1 MAIFLKQDTTALVR
15 DQNRFRKVYR
25 YIRKKPRPISCV
37 QSETLVEV
45 EWERGIATF
54 NNQDSKT
61 IDFVTCFTATPAVI
75 GTSAESTDNNANV
88 MIFATDVSL
97 EAVTLRTSAAFTGK
111 VHFQAIKPGVYNM
124 ANIGKKVEVVELDF
138 SGAPGNTKSHSWDNS
153 TQEFSCVP
161 VVSATASEDVN
172 VFVTAVSKTSVTIE
186 VSQNNYAG
194 KVYLIGIERGC

>member
-1 MAIFLKQDTTALVR
+1 MAIFLKQDTKPFVR

-25 YIRKKPRPISCV
+25 YIRKKPVPKTCV
-37 QSETLVEV
+37 QSEELVEIQ
-45 EWERGIATF
+45 WERGIVTF

-75 GTSAESTDNNANV
+75 AMPAESTDNNANV
-88 MIFATDVSL
+88 MIFATDISQ
-97 EAVTLRTSAAFTGK
+97 EMVTFRTSALFTGK

-138 SGAPGNTKSHSWDNS
+138 SSAPGNTISHTWDTT
-153 TQEFSCVP
+153 TQTFTCVP

-172 VFVTAVSKTSVTIE
+172 VFVTAVSTSSVTVQ
-186 VSQNNYAG
+186 VSQNNYSG

>member
-1 MAIFLKQDTTALVR
+1 MAIFLKQETKSLVR

-25 YIRKKPRPISCV
+25 YIRKKPVPKSCTTT
-37 QSETLVEV
+37 EELVEIQ
-45 EWERGIATF
+45 WERGIVTF
-54 NNQDSKT
+54 NNQSSKT
-61 IDFVTCFTATPAVI
+61 VDFITCFTENPAI
-75 GTSAESTDNNANV
+75 IAMSAESTDNNANV
-88 MIFATDVSL
+88 MVFATDISK
-97 EAVTLRTSAAFTGK
+97 EEVTFRTSALFTGK

-138 SGAPGNTKSHSWDNS
+138 SATPGHTKTHTWDTS
-153 TQEFSCVP
+153 TQTFTCVP

-172 VFVTAVSKTSVTIE
+172 VFITAVSTSEVTIE